1 MTTKALRAL
10 DAGGP
15 AGDEAAREA
24 RAEADAQRKA
34 EPPKP
39 PKPGKDG
46 WHRFAIDVW
55 ITNLNSVEFGIYKR
69 SRNKAK
75 SRQFTTDMD
84 IFAEVIEN
92 GERTGLLGYRKD
104 LWTDQSGM
112 DRRLVFK
119 LFTAGLGWRATMDMM
134 VGKSIQQT
142 LGARGL
148 PITAYSINT
157 DDDDFI
163 VYLER
168 SGNKWP
174 FMPENFAFFLMT
186 PQGPE
191 YFRFRRALINLGGD
205 YTLLN
210 QRNEVVGWLDGRVLT
225 IGGYW
230 KGAVKVGDADK
241 RLLAVM
247 KLFAGMVLF
256 NREARGHIKSLYRDV
271 LSGRVKPVIDRHE
284 ADLYMNPR
292 RVR

>member
-1 MTTKALRAL
+1 MATKALRAL
-10 DAGGP
+10 DVGGP

-24 RAEADAQRKA
+24 RIEARSEQSD
-34 EPPKP
+34 PKTP
-39 PKPGKDG
+39 SKPGKDG
-46 WHRFAIDVW
+46 WHRFDIDVW

-75 SRQFTTDMD
+75 SRQFSTDMD
-84 IFAEVIEN
+84 IFAEIIEN
-92 GERTGLLGYRKD
+92 GQRSGLLGYRKD
-104 LWTDQSGM
+104 LWTDKSGM
-112 DRRLVFK
+112 DKRLVFK

-134 VGKSIQQT
+134 IGKSLQQT

-148 PITAYSINT
+148 PITAFSINT

-163 VYLER
+163 IYLER

-174 FMPENFAFFLMT
+174 LLPENFAFFLMNDH
-186 PQGPE
+186 GPE
-191 YFRFRRALINLGGD
+191 FYRLRRAVINLGGD

-210 QRNEVVGWLDGRVLT
+210 QKNEVVGWLDGKVLT
-225 IGGYW
+225 LGGYW

-247 KLFAGMVLF
+247 KLFAGMILF
-256 NREARGHIKSLYRDV
+256 NGQARRHVRELYHDV
-271 LSGRVKPVIDRHE
+271 LAGKVKPVIDRQE
-284 ADLYMNPR
+284 GDLYMNPR